1 MFCICIFL
9 VFFLTGRVFRACQC
23 LAGSSQLRPL
33 QRSVY
38 LLVAWTCLCYAV
50 FQISSRGVND
60 SGNIGAGYAG
70 AGPVNSRLLLQK
82 VTETPPASTST
93 LSQSSFLGVGTQ
105 PSQFGATSATDSV
118 SGVKVDRHKSLG
130 DEEMAPLIQQRV
142 PNVPFEFWLREKSK
156 IYGKNHTCAFYPN
169 VFDIKF
175 NNK

>member
-1 MFCICIFL
+1 L
-9 VFFLTGRVFRACQC
+9 GE
-23 LAGSSQLRPL
+23 
-33 QRSVY
+33 
-38 LLVAWTCLCYAV
+38 
-50 FQISSRGVND
+50 

-82 VTETPPASTST
+82 VTETPASTST
-93 LSQSSFLGVGTQ
+93 SSSSTNVGIGTQ
-105 PSQFGATSATDSV
+105 PAFASTDPVAS
-118 SGVKVDRHKSLG
+118 SSNAVKVDRQKSLG